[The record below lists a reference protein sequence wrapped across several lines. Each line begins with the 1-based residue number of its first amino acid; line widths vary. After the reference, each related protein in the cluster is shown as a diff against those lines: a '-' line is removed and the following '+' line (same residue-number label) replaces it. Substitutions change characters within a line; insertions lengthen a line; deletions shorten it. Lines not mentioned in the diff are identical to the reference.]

1 MELPHSK
8 TRQNYIEQV
17 KVIETNLKD
26 ATSGKIDHALLSQA
40 QKRLDALASKYQ
52 YSEEI
57 GTARYKLY
65 ELQALVHFFKGDD
78 DAALDFINQAIE
90 VRGDSYARAEKLK
103 AQSSIIRKGRAE
115 TREIST

>member
-57 GTARYKLY
+57 GTAR
-65 ELQALVHFFKGDD
+65 
-78 DAALDFINQAIE
+78 
-90 VRGDSYARAEKLK
+90 
-103 AQSSIIRKGRAE
+103 
-115 TREIST
+115 